1 MIGILC
7 AMDQEVA
14 ALYEMIQQPEITEIS
29 GYRFAAGRLAGKD
42 VVVAKCGVGKV
53 NAAICAQTML
63 LTYHPE
69 LVMNSGVAGSLSEK
83 LRICDVAVGQD
94 IVQHDI
100 DTTACGDELALV
112 PELDRVYLPC
122 DGETARV
129 DLPGRGKGGRSRA
142 ACPHCFRGLVCLFPR
157 EKALDCGAFRG
168 DGLRNGKRRHCPGLL
183 PVGGE
188 MRGDSRHF
196 GQHRRRARHGI

>member
-129 DLPGRGKGGRSRA
+129 ICRAAEKVGVHALPARIASGDQFVSSPRKSAGLWSISGRWPAKWKAAPLPRSAAGRG
-142 ACPHCFRGLVCLFPR
+142 
-157 EKALDCGAFRG
+157 
-168 DGLRNGKRRHCPGLL
+168 
-183 PVGGE
+183 
-188 MRGDSRHF
+188 
-196 GQHRRRARHGI
+196 